1 MCFACKGNFA
11 VGIASRH
18 WHDITR
24 LDRAGIVKTA
34 IADRALSLAVTR
46 HKAIFFAEKDSDGAA
61 IDYEAA
67 VTGALQLVPH
77 DDALESLS
85 LDYAQMV
92 EDGLLLDDAEPF
104 SELLDHCHE
113 LQERANR

>member
-1 MCFACKGNFA
+1 
-11 VGIASRH
+11 
-18 WHDITR
+18 
-24 LDRAGIVKTA
+24 VKTA
-34 IADRALSLAVTR
+34 IADRALSLAVAR

-61 IDYEAA
+61 IDYQAA

-77 DDALESLS
+77 DKALESLS

-104 SELLDHCHE
+104 AELLDHCRE
-113 LQERANR
+113 LQERANRMN

>member
-1 MCFACKGNFA
+1 M
-11 VGIASRH
+11 
-18 WHDITR
+18 
-24 LDRAGIVKTA
+24 VKAA
-34 IADRALSLAVTR
+34 IADRALSLAVAR

-67 VTGALQLVPH
+67 VTGALQIVPH

-92 EDGLLLDDAEPF
+92 EDGLLSMMPNHSMSFWITA
-104 SELLDHCHE
+104 
-113 LQERANR
+113 ANCRNEQIE